1 MKDIKNIQE
10 NFLKNIY
17 KTSIISR
24 DESFSKISDFLLNVA
39 NSKDSQICNLA
50 FGELGT
56 RLFDL
61 VSELDYEHPE
71 IKHGQFLSSADKDQL
86 SNMSDYLNLCS
97 LAKDNSLDHIINMFS
112 NSITKSIFDVKS
124 EIGLLKNRQNFVR
137 LFRNTDTR
145 SSLRKLK
152 TTRAVGLTSLD
163 KKLYEL
169 WQCDTDFSRFSR
181 FDNFYLSEMKIAKEK
196 IETYRSMGME
206 SLALEI
212 EASLASCENTTNDYY
227 GFQRTTVTMAALSL
241 AKLHGYYL
249 DMSSGN
255 ATIKVPSHF
264 YNFEGT
270 TILTYIQ
277 YGKEHI
283 GLPKKIDDYDYMPLA
298 IPLHEME
305 ISSKMKQVVNYLEN
319 FPEADGKPIFDHF
332 LVISPGPTYPRK
344 ITETYTVCEKS
355 GKKNIFSDLMS
366 AKTFLEHTLIKEG
379 YLTPVLLG
387 EKDGRCYFI
396 CFWEC

>member
-319 FPEADGKPIFDHF
+319 
-332 LVISPGPTYPRK
+332 LT
-344 ITETYTVCEKS
+344 
-355 GKKNIFSDLMS
+355 
-366 AKTFLEHTLIKEG
+366 TF
-379 YLTPVLLG
+379 
-387 EKDGRCYFI
+387 
-396 CFWEC
+396 